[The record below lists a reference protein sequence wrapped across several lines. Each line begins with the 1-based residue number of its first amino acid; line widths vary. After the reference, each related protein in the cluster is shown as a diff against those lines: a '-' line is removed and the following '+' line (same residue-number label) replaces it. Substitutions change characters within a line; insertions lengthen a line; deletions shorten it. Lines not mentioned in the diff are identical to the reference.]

1 MEPRDECRRRGGY
14 ASRTGLVAFLMGT
27 SATLAGAQAVSAREV
42 WSWVDAYYADYSA
55 MSAAPTGAAMDRWLA
70 RYAPFVFFE
79 DPTLGQGAIGTDTIR
94 QVYAAAFT
102 GPLGPVRWD
111 IVRRVASRD
120 WVAVEGWLEGTQ
132 NGQPFRTRFST
143 WLKIHDGRIAR
154 QIDYVDYASMR
165 RQVDGTDPVPDRRPA
180 GSVLAEGDRDVPRAF
195 RIADDFYRRYEAL
208 PVLASAAGIARYTDL
223 LTEDFRLEDPT
234 AQLIS
239 DGRERHRGMLNE
251 LLAKREFGKLH
262 WEIDRRVTDG
272 EWVAV
277 EGTWRGVYK
286 GRPFGTRFTTWLR
299 VHGDRIAHQ
308 IDYLDYATF
317 RRHTS
322 PR

>member
-1 MEPRDECRRRGGY
+1 MQPRNERRRRGGY
-14 ASRTGLVAFLMGT
+14 ASRTGLFAFLMGT
-27 SATLAGAQAVSAREV
+27 SGTLLGAQATSSGDV

-55 MSAAPTGAAMDRWLA
+55 MSGAPTGAAMDRWLA
-70 RYAPFVFFE
+70 HYAPFVFFE
-79 DPTLGQGAIGTDTIR
+79 DPTLGQSAIGTDTMR

-132 NGQPFRTRFST
+132 NGKPFRTRFST
-143 WLKIHDGRIAR
+143 WLKIHDDRIAR
-154 QIDYVDYASMR
+154 QIDYVDYAAMR
-165 RQVDGTDPVPDRRPA
+165 RQVDGTDPVPDRLAVSPR
-180 GSVLAEGDRDVPRAF
+180 AEGDRNGPRAF
-195 RIADDFYRRYEAL
+195 RIGDDFYRRYEAL
-208 PVLASAAGIARYTDL
+208 PVLASAGGIARYTDL
-223 LTEDFRLEDPT
+223 LTQDFKLEDPT
-234 AQLIS
+234 AQLLS
-239 DGRERHRGMLNE
+239 DGRERHREMLSD
-251 LLAKREFGKLH
+251 LLANGEFGKLH

-272 EWVAV
+272 EWVVV

-299 VHGDRIAHQ
+299 VRGDRIAHQ
-308 IDYLDYATF
+308 IDYLDYTTF
-317 RRHTS
+317 RRQTS